1 MEKVELLSIAKDIA
15 KKQLQKQCEDIDL
28 DPLMPIGMG
37 IWFNIIGTST
47 YFTSCECMFIH
58 LYG

>member
-1 MEKVELLSIAKDIA
+1 MARYRLNCLNWIYILRMEKVELLSIAKDIA

-37 IWFNIIGTST
+37 I
-47 YFTSCECMFIH
+47 
-58 LYG
+58 

>member
-37 IWFNIIGTST
+37 T
-47 YFTSCECMFIH
+47 
-58 LYG
+58 